1 MQFYTNVTQL
11 GNTICVRGIK
21 NGRRFHE
28 KPDFKPKLFVEK
40 KKAGDSP
47 YKNLFGQNLEV
58 IEFADVA
65 DARDF
70 INNYEGVS
78 NMKIHGNTNWQYQY
92 ITENYP
98 GQIDFDMTQI
108 DIRSID
114 IETETENGFPDIET
128 ANEAVLLIT
137 LENYVT
143 KEIVTY
149 GTKKYTGTKAKTNYK
164 YFQDEYTMLKTFVDD
179 WWHNCPD
186 IITGWNI
193 GLFDVPYLVHRINR
207 IVGEDT
213 AKRLSPWKNVRRRDV
228 KMNDKVMPAY
238 DIAGVTQLDYLD
250 LYKKFTYNAPE
261 SYKLDHICKIELGAG
276 KLENPYNTFKEFYTR
291 DWNLF
296 VEYNVIDVQRVNQLE
311 AKMKLIELALT
322 MAYDAK
328 CNIGDVYSAVRT
340 WDCILYNHCWDQNI
354 VVHPRDNSRP
364 DRSIVGAFV
373 QDPKP
378 GQYDWVVSFD
388 ATSLYPSIIMQY
400 NMSPETLMENHHPI
414 SEPIGQSDVM
424 SEKVDQLLAK
434 KVNIEE
440 CMSANGYYFR
450 RDKKGLFPEI
460 VEKLFKDRQDYKKLM
475 IEAQKKYEDT
485 KDPRYQNDISK
496 YNNFQMAR
504 KIQLNSLY
512 GAWANYY
519 FRYFDD
525 RIAEGITL
533 TGQYII
539 RTVGK
544 ALDEYLNKICGTKD
558 VMYSF
563 YSDTDS
569 CYITLDPLV
578 KKYYAGK
585 STEDIVK
592 ILDKI
597 CEDKITEAINAACAD
612 LADYTRAFEQKI
624 WFKREAI
631 ATRGLWVAKKRYAL
645 NVYNN
650 EGVQY
655 AEPKLKVMGLEI
667 VRSSTPEAIRRLLKE
682 AVSVAITKDE
692 NALQQFI
699 LQAREKYDKLSPE
712 EISFPRGVNNL
723 AKYTSRADIYAKG
736 SPMHVRGAL
745 LYNHYI
751 KERGLDHK
759 YQSIQEGEKI
769 RFIYLRTPN
778 TIKENCIGFIGE
790 LPPELALT
798 SFVDYDTMWDKSFIE
813 PLNGIIESLGW
824 NTKPQATLED
834 LFA

>member
-1 MQFYTNVTQL
+1 MNFYTNVTQL
-11 GNTICVRGIK
+11 GNAICVRGVK
-21 NGRRFHE
+21 DGKRYHE
-28 KPDFKPKLFVEK
+28 RTDFKPKLFIPK
-40 KKAGDSP
+40 TTPGDAM
-47 YKNLFGQNLEV
+47 YRNLFDEPLEM
-58 IEFADVA
+58 IEFGDLA

-70 INNYEGVS
+70 IKNYDSVS

-92 ITENYP
+92 ITENYK
-98 GQIDFDMTQI
+98 GEIDFNMSQI

-114 IETETENGFPDIET
+114 IETETEGGFPDIET
-128 ANEAVLLIT
+128 ANEAILLIT
-137 LENYVT
+137 MEDYYT
-143 KEIVTY
+143 KVMTTY
-149 GTKKYTGTKAKTNYK
+149 GTKKYTGDKTDTDYR
-164 YFQDEYTMLKTFVDD
+164 YFSDEYSMLKAFVDD
-179 WWHNCPD
+179 WYHDCPD
-186 IITGWNI
+186 VITGWNI
-193 GLFDVPYLVHRINR
+193 NLFDVPYLVHRINR
-207 IVGEDT
+207 ILGDDA

-228 KMNDKVMPAY
+228 HMNDKVLPSY
-238 DIAGVTQLDYLD
+238 EIAGVTQLDYLD
-250 LYKKFTYNAPE
+250 LYKKFTYNAQE
-261 SYKLDHICKIELGAG
+261 SYKLDHICKVELGVG
-276 KLENPYNTFKEFYTR
+276 KLENPHNTFKEFYTK

-296 VEYNVIDVQRVNQLE
+296 VEYNCIDVQRVNQLE
-311 AKMKLIELALT
+311 EKMKLIELALT

-328 CNIGDVYSAVRT
+328 CNFSDVYSAVRT
-340 WDCILYNHCWDQNI
+340 WDCILYNHLWNQNV
-354 VVHPRDNSRP
+354 VVHPRDMSRP

-400 NMSPETLMENHHPI
+400 NMSPETLLDRFNPI
-414 SEPIGQSDVM
+414 AEPIGLSDVM
-424 SEKVDQLLAK
+424 SEKVDKLLAK
-434 KVNIEE
+434 KVGIEE

-450 RDKKGLFPEI
+450 RDKRGLFPEI
-460 VEKLFKDRQDYKKLM
+460 VAKLFQDRQDYKKKM
-475 IEAQKKYEDT
+475 IEAQQKYEDT
-485 KDPRYQNDISK
+485 KDPKYQNDISK

-544 ALDEYLNKICGTKD
+544 ALDEYLNKVCGTKD

-585 STEDIVK
+585 STEEIVK
-592 ILDKI
+592 ILDQI
-597 CEDKITEAINAACAD
+597 CEDKITKAINSACKD
-612 LADYTRAFEQKI
+612 LADYTNAFDQKI
-624 WFKREAI
+624 FFKREAI

-667 VRSSTPEAIRRLLKE
+667 VRSSTPEAIRKLLKE
-682 AVSVAITKDE
+682 AVTVAITKDE
-692 NALQQFI
+692 AALQNFI

-736 SPMHVRGAL
+736 TPMHVRGAL

-751 KERGLDHK
+751 KERGLDQR
-759 YQSIQEGEKI
+759 YQMIQEGEKI
-769 RFIYLRTPN
+769 KFIYLKTPN

-798 SFVDYDTMWDKSFIE
+798 KYIDYDTMWNKSFIE

-824 NTKPQATLED
+824 NTSPQATLED
-834 LFA
+834 LFS

>member
-1 MQFYTNVTQL
+1 MDFYTNVTQI
-11 GNTICVRGIK
+11 GNSICVRGIR
-21 NGRRFHE
+21 NGKRYEH
-28 KPDFKPKLFVEK
+28 KPDFKPKLFVPQR
-40 KKAGDSP
+40 KKASTV
-47 YKNLFGQNLEV
+47 YHNLFGEPLEV

-65 DARDF
+65 DAREF
-70 INNYEGVS
+70 VKNYDSVS

-98 GQIDFDMTQI
+98 GQIEFDMSQMHI
-108 DIRSID
+108 SSLD
-114 IETETENGFPDIET
+114 IETTTEHGFPDIET
-128 ANEAVLLIT
+128 ANEEITLIT
-137 LENYVT
+137 VENYHT
-143 KEIVTY
+143 KQLTTFASRE
-149 GTKKYTGTKAKTNYK
+149 YTGKGSDTDYRRSS
-164 YFQDEYTMLKTFVDD
+164 DEYSMLKNFLDY
-179 WWHNCPD
+179 WHHNCPD
-186 IITGWNI
+186 VVTGWNI
-193 GLFDVPYLVHRINR
+193 GLFDIPYLVHRINR
-207 IVGEDT
+207 ILGEDA
-213 AKRLSPWKNVRRRDV
+213 AKRLSPWRNVRRREI
-228 KMNDKVMPAY
+228 KMNDKVLSAY

-261 SYKLDHICKIELGAG
+261 SYKLDHICKLELGVG
-276 KLENPYNTFKEFYTR
+276 KLENPYNTFKEFYTK

-296 VEYNVIDVQRVNQLE
+296 VEYNCIDVQRVNQLE
-311 AKMKLIELALT
+311 EKMKLIELALT

-328 CNIGDVYSAVRT
+328 CNIADVYSAVRT

-364 DRSIVGAFV
+364 ERSIVGAYV
-373 QDPKP
+373 QDPRP

-400 NMSPETLMENHHPI
+400 NMSPETLMPNYNAI
-414 SEPIGQSDVM
+414 AEPIGYSEVM
-424 SEKVDQLLAK
+424 SAKVDRLLNK
-434 KVNIEE
+434 SVNIEH
-440 CMSANGYYFR
+440 CMSANGYYFSSE
-450 RDKKGLFPEI
+450 KKGLFPEI
-460 VEKLFKDRQDYKKLM
+460 VAKLFKDRQDYKKLM
-475 IEAQKKYEDT
+475 IEAQQKYEDT
-485 KDPRYQNDISK
+485 KDKSYQNDISK

-544 ALDEYLNKICGTKD
+544 ALDEYLNKVCGTKD

-585 STEDIVK
+585 STEEIVK
-592 ILDKI
+592 ILDQI
-597 CEDKITEAINAACAD
+597 CEDKITGAINAACAD
-612 LADYTRAFEQKI
+612 LANYTRAFDQKI

-667 VRSSTPEAIRRLLKE
+667 VRSSTPEAIRKLLKE
-682 AVSVAITKDE
+682 AVSVAITKDQA
-692 NALQQFI
+692 ALQDFI
-699 LQAREKYDKLSPE
+699 VQARKKYDQLSPE
-712 EISFPRGVNNL
+712 EIAFPRGVNNL

-736 SPMHVRGAL
+736 TPMHVRGAL

-751 KERGLDHK
+751 RERGLDQK
-759 YQSIQEGEKI
+759 YQQIQEGEKI
-769 RFIYLRTPN
+769 KFIYLRTPN

-790 LPPELALT
+790 LPAELLLT
-798 SFVDYDTMWDKSFIE
+798 KFVDYDTMWDKSFIE
-813 PLNGIIESLGW
+813 PLNGIIEGLGW
-824 NTKPQATLED
+824 NTSPQATLED